1 MNRDVKIIGVNRI
14 EYNRFYQG
22 TITRRK
28 VLLTNAEMNHLKELM
43 ACQDETKKE
52 CLIDLFCY
60 GL

>member
-28 VLLTNAEMNHLKELM
+28 VLLTNNEMNHLKELM
-43 ACQDETKKE
+43 ACHDEIKKE

>member
-14 EYNRFYQG
+14 EYNRFCQG
-22 TITRRK
+22 TVRRRK

-43 ACQDETKKE
+43 TCQNETEKE
-52 CLIDLFCY
+52 YLIDLFCY